1 MGWAGRSHSPQLCW
15 NKPGFGFEEVYQL
28 EWVNWPLPQWG
39 CQNWWCVCVC
49 KWYLKLTH
57 VCMVLFT
64 CTCLLFCL
72 ILAGMKHFTDYR
84 CFHFC
89 RREVTLNGVAR
100 AVGICEC
107 KPDALSP
114 VWGIPGVDQVFK
126 SALRHFRFIASKQ
139 KLHVTNSSC
148 TATFFSRCYCA
159 NHAGPPSTTWLW
171 ELVEERAQ
179 QH

>member
-1 MGWAGRSHSPQLCW
+1 MTLISMR
-15 NKPGFGFEEVYQL
+15 
-28 EWVNWPLPQWG
+28 LPKLM
-39 CQNWWCVCVC
+39 VCVC

-114 VWGIPGVDQVFK
+114 VWGDTRCRPGIQVCLASLSFHSFK
-126 SALRHFRFIASKQ
+126 TKIACHQQFMYCNFFLQVLLCQSCGTPINYLTMRIGGRKSSTRLDLMLFPLQQLISFKKWRTNCALSAGLDK
-139 KLHVTNSSC
+139 
-148 TATFFSRCYCA
+148 
-159 NHAGPPSTTWLW
+159 
-171 ELVEERAQ
+171 
-179 QH
+179 

>member
-114 VWGIPGVDQVFK
+114 VWGDTRCRPGIQVCLASLSFHSFK
-126 SALRHFRFIASKQ
+126 TKIACHQ
-139 KLHVTNSSC
+139 QFMYCNFFFQVLLCQSC
-148 TATFFSRCYCA
+148 GTPIKFLTMTIGGRK
-159 NHAGPPSTTWLW
+159 N
-171 ELVEERAQ
+171 
-179 QH
+179 